1 MQSKN
6 KNFMQTI
13 FKVAIFKVNCSLAS
27 VAGSFIGQIIEEE
40 PARKP

>member
-1 MQSKN
+1 MFSITLKN
-6 KNFMQTI
+6 
-13 FKVAIFKVNCSLAS
+13 LAS

>member
-1 MQSKN
+1 LFLAFSLIGLLLVDIATFQ
-6 KNFMQTI
+6 
-13 FKVAIFKVNCSLAS
+13 LAS